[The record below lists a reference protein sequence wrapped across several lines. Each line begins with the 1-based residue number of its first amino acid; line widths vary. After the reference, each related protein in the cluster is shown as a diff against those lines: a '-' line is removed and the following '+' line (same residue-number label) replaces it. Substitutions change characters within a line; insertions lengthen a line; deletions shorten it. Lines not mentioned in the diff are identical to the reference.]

1 MRLWEKLALQ
11 IHRKT
16 SEWFQVFLIEKNWN
30 ILLVAWRNR
39 GGKTLSMCFFNI
51 FFSFLEEILYKCEN

>member
-16 SEWFQVFLIEKNWN
+16 SEWFQVFLIEKK
-30 ILLVAWRNR
+30 LEYSS
-39 GGKTLSMCFFNI
+39 GC
-51 FFSFLEEILYKCEN
+51 LEE